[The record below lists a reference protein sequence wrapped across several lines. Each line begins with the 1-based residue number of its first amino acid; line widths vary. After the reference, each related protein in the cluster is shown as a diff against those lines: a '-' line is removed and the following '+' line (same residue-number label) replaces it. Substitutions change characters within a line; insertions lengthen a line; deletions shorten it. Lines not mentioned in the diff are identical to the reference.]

1 MTPDIAVDTID
12 IASDGASYDNY
23 SAEVNN
29 TMDMPTEASA
39 DGGFKLSNNVILGII
54 IGVCAVI
61 GIVLGIIFGRRA
73 ANK

>member
-1 MTPDIAVDTID
+1 MTDVAVDTID

-23 SAEVNN
+23 STEVNN
-29 TMDMPTEASA
+29 TIDMPIDTQA

-54 IGVCAVI
+54 IGVCAVV